1 MSSHILDMK
10 TIEKYIK
17 EMIGES
23 ISEINSL
30 WKTGESIKINYSKVS
45 SERFEEIIQ
54 RVTP

>member
-1 MSSHILDMK
+1 MK